1 MVIIIAFIIFLSISG
16 ILDRIPSI
24 VWKILGYGILIYF
37 LFGNITPLLFI
48 LLAIIS
54 FILLVKYIIDKSW

>member
-48 LLAIIS
+48 LFAIVC